1 MHRAGIYAIVH
12 VLSGQRYVG
21 QTNSFERRWEQH
33 REALIAGNHHN
44 PRLQA
49 LWRADSELA
58 FEFVEVEVAPAYLQP
73 IQLQK
78 WLQKKEHELIR
89 TYKAKGQAFNIVD
102 AELVETRAAQEAAL
116 APPVSASSRI
126 HEELRVIKSQV
137 AAAEAAVRTSAK
149 VLTDAQAQLLAA
161 EVSRNR
167 SVGFF
172 RALFGRTDRPVDLEN
187 DRQVTHV
194 KGTVAMAARELTMR
208 DTELQ
213 ALLER
218 RKDLHN
224 SYSGNV
230 RRAAV
235 RRRAWSMF

>member
-21 QTNSFERRWEQH
+21 QTNSFERRWAQH
-33 REALIAGNHHN
+33 REALIAGSHHN

-49 LWRADSELA
+49 LWRVDSELA
-58 FEFVEVEVAPAYLQP
+58 FEFVEVEVAPAHLQP

-78 WLQKKEHELIR
+78 WLLKKEHEFIR

-102 AELVETRAAQEAAL
+102 AELVETRAARQAAM
-116 APPVSASSRI
+116 APQVSASSQI
-126 HEELRVIKSQV
+126 HEELKVIKSQV
-137 AAAEAAVRTSAK
+137 AAMEVKIRTGAK
-149 VLTDAQAQLLAA
+149 ALADAQAQLLAA
-161 EVSRNR
+161 EVRRNR

-172 RALFGRTDRPVDLEN
+172 RTFFGRTDRPADLEN
-187 DRQVTHV
+187 DRQVAHA
-194 KGTVAMAARELTMR
+194 KGTVAMAARDLAMR
-208 DTELQ
+208 DAELK

-218 RKDLHN
+218 RRDLHN
-224 SYSGNV
+224 SYPGNV